1 MNLEQLLQAGVHRAD
16 LMTVDSHFSAI
27 GIGDSTGLVHL
38 KAGLI
43 ALANV
48 ADFEASVGLTYMT
61 HAEPSELIKPL
72 RKKLEFA
79 KYLRNK
85 YVGHIHPE
93 LVGKAIEWQPMLRSA
108 VRDLGD
114 PKVALIVNL
123 WLLEAAINTYVDKKG
138 EHKIFSSE
146 TDLMYPPDWARFL
159 EYLETTIRG
168 CIGYLEK
175 FTEVWSP
182 QILPA
187 STEAFDLELALKAGK
202 TEFKF
207 LTK

>member
-1 MNLEQLLQAGVHRAD
+1 MNLEQLLQAAVHRAD
-16 LMTVDSHFSAI
+16 LVVVDSHFAAI
-27 GIGDSTGLVHL
+27 GISDSTGLVHL

-48 ADFEASVGLTYMT
+48 ADFEASVRPTYKI
-61 HAEPSELIKPL
+61 HAEPSELLKPL
-72 RKKLEFA
+72 RKKVEFA

-93 LVGKAIEWQPMLRSA
+93 LIGKAIEWQPMLRHA
-108 VRDLGD
+108 VRDLAD

-123 WLLEAAINTYVDKKG
+123 WLLETAINTYVGANG
-138 EHKIFSSE
+138 EHRVFSSE

-175 FTEVWSP
+175 FTEVWSS
-182 QILPA
+182 QVLPA
-187 STEAFDLELALKAGK
+187 NAETFNLELALKAGK

-207 LTK
+207 LAQ